1 MVRNVPPAAVVSG
14 EAEHPRA
21 AMLDTMPAEEV
32 VRFLVDEEAA
42 AVRAARSCAAEI
54 AQASRLLAERLEANG
69 RLIYVGVGTAGRIAA
84 LEAAEC
90 VPLFGLPPSLIV
102 SVLAGGPH
110 AMART
115 VEISQD
121 SRREA
126 EQRMR
131 HVAVGPGDLVCAV
144 ADKEISPFLQAAMEY
159 ARFRRAHVVLV
170 SCAQPPKGRT
180 GEHEHDNDDG
190 AAFADI
196 VVKLAPGPEVVAGAT
211 RLKAATAIKL
221 AISAFSTAA
230 FIQLG
235 KTYGGVMV
243 DVRPT
248 TPRTWKRAIE
258 VVSRMC
264 SLDASEAE
272 KLIKK
277 AGGRAKVALVM
288 HLTRVNAARAKELLV
303 QHRGSLRAIVG
314 DIDLTGYT

>member
-1 MVRNVPPAAVVSG
+1 MARNAPPVAVLPG
-14 EAEHPRA
+14 DAEHPRA
-21 AMLDTMPAEEV
+21 AMLDTMPADEV
-32 VRFLVDEEAA
+32 VRFVVDEEMA
-42 AVRAARSCAAEI
+42 AVRAVRARAAEI
-54 AQASRLLAERLEANG
+54 GQAARLLAERLEANG
-69 RLIYVGVGTAGRIAA
+69 RLIYVGAGTAGRLAA

-102 SVLAGGPH
+102 HVLAGGPH

-115 VEISQD
+115 VEVAQD
-121 SRREA
+121 NPREA

-131 HVAVGPGDLVCAV
+131 HAAVGPGDLVCAV
-144 ADKEISPFLQAAMEY
+144 ADKEISTFVQAAMAY
-159 ARFRRAHVVLV
+159 ARFRRAYVVLMTC
-170 SCAQPPKGRT
+170 SPPA
-180 GEHEHDNDDG
+180 EAD
-190 AAFADI
+190 AAVADI
-196 VVKLAPGPEVVAGAT
+196 TVELGAGPEVIAGAT

-221 AISAFSTAA
+221 ALSAFSTAA

-248 TPRTWKRAIE
+248 TPRTWRRA
-258 VVSRMC
+258 VALVMRMC

-277 AGGRAKVALVM
+277 AGSRAKVALVM
-288 HLTRVNAARAKELLV
+288 HHARVNAARAKELLV

-314 DIDLTGYT
+314 DLDLTG

>member
-1 MVRNVPPAAVVSG
+1 MARNAPPPAASPSD
-14 EAEHPRA
+14 AEHPRA
-21 AMLDTMPAEEV
+21 AMLDTLPAEEV
-32 VRFLVDEEAA
+32 VRFIVDEEAVA
-42 AVRAARSCAAEI
+42 VKAVRSCTAEI
-54 AQASRLLAERLEANG
+54 GQASRLLAERLEQNA
-69 RLIYVGVGTAGRIAA
+69 RLIYVGAGTAGRIAA

-102 SVLAGGPH
+102 PVLAGGPH

-131 HVAVGPGDLVCAV
+131 HAAVGPGDFVCGV
-144 ADKEISPFLQAAMEY
+144 ADKEVSPFLQAAMEY

-170 SCAQPPKGRT
+170 TCTQAPAA
-180 GEHEHDNDDG
+180 EDG
-190 AAFADI
+190 GALADI
-196 VVKLAPGPEVVAGAT
+196 AVTLAPGPEVVAGAT
-211 RLKAATAIKL
+211 RMKAATAIKL
-221 AISAFSTAA
+221 ALSAMSTAA

-248 TPRTWKRAIE
+248 TPRSWKRAVE

-264 SLDASEAE
+264 SLDPAEAE

-277 AGGRAKVALVM
+277 AGGRAKMAIVM

-314 DIDLTGYT
+314 DIDLAG

>member
-1 MVRNVPPAAVVSG
+1 MVRTQPPAAVLPG
-14 EAEHPRA
+14 DAEHPRA
-21 AMLDTMPAEEV
+21 AMLDTMAAEEV

-42 AVRAARSCAAEI
+42 AVRAARNCAAEI
-54 AQASRLLAERLEANG
+54 AQASRLLAERLESNA

-115 VEISQD
+115 VELAQD

-131 HVAVGPGDLVCAV
+131 HAAVGPGDLVCAV
-144 ADKEISPFLQAAMEY
+144 ADKAISPFLQAAVEY
-159 ARFRRAHVVLV
+159 SRFRRAHIVLV
-170 SCAQPPKGRT
+170 TCTPPPAA
-180 GEHEHDNDDG
+180 EDG
-190 AAFADI
+190 NALADI
-196 VVKLAPGPEVVAGAT
+196 TIQLAPGPEVVAGAT
-211 RLKAATAIKL
+211 RLKSATAIKL
-221 AISAFSTAA
+221 ALSAFSTAA

-258 VVSRMC
+258 VVMRMC

-277 AGGRAKVALVM
+277 AGGRAKVALVI
-288 HLTRVNAARAKELLV
+288 HHARVNAARAKELLV

-314 DIDLTGYT
+314 DIDLTG